1 MPELAPSAEKDLLIW
16 ATKGDAHAVD
26 FLLSLYD
33 ASQIADD
40 IADGED
46 RPGDMAR
53 LMAVIFGKVCVNPFY
68 LAHSVELRQVILTA
82 TANWLQATRWE
93 AQDQHRQSYAFV
105 WRESLDQILVAVA
118 EIVGGFD
125 WAVQVRNASA
135 EALYT
140 GEQTEKFQEWR
151 Q

>member
-1 MPELAPSAEKDLLIW
+1 MPELPTDQEKKLILWVTRGEESA
-16 ATKGDAHAVD
+16 AS
-26 FLLSLYD
+26 FLLSLYR

-46 RPGDMAR
+46 KPGDMAR
-53 LMAVIFGKVCVNPFY
+53 LMAVMFGEVCVNPFY

-93 AQDQHRQSYAFV
+93 EADQHRQLYAFV
-105 WRESLDQILVAVA
+105 WRESLDQVAVAVA
-118 EIVGGFD
+118 EILGGYD
-125 WAVQVRNASA
+125 HALQVRGKLA

-140 GEQTEKFQEWR
+140 GGQAESFERWR